1 MNMKTLLKGELIGL
15 EAEITNSENKS
26 NVGIKGKII
35 DETKSTFTI
44 KGKKV
49 WKIIKKQNTFMF
61 KTKDKKIK
69 IDGKLIVGRPE
80 ERIRIRGI
88 KWLEKRKVK

>member
-1 MNMKTLLKGELIGL
+1 MKTLLKGELIGL
-15 EAEITNSENKS
+15 EAEITNSENKG
-26 NVGIKGKII
+26 NAGIKGNII
-35 DETKSTFTI
+35 DETKNTFTI
-44 KGKKV
+44 KGKKI
-49 WKIIKKQNTFMF
+49 WKVIKKQNTFMF
-61 KTKDKKIK
+61 KTKNKKIK